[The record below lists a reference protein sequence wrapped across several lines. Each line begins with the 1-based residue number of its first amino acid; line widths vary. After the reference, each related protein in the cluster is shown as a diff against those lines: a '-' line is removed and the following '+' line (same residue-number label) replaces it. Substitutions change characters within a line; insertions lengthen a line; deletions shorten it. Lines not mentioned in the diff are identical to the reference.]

1 MLAQT
6 VKSVV
11 KVLAGSMHPSQI
23 ILKCVSS
30 EDKREYIF
38 EVRDGEVSLTV
49 ASDKLAVTTI
59 VPDVELI
66 KLPPYL
72 SITGWSELSYIKERD
87 PSVTPRRIY
96 EEQHTHVKYEAQMFL
111 KLFRIMKER
120 VFFQMR
126 FKDEHVDCWFIDGK
140 VFYVRE
146 TKTQYMLFGT
156 NLHALA
162 KEDKNY
168 RIISVSR
175 LPAYLDYGT
184 FVDER
189 RKLANTLDK
198 EFIQVQ
204 PGKPVREGV
213 C

>member
-1 MLAQT
+1 MLVQT

-11 KVLAGSMHPSQI
+11 KVLAGSMHPSQV
-23 ILKCVSS
+23 ILKCNSS
-30 EDKREYIF
+30 EDG
-38 EVRDGEVSLTV
+38 RDYTFQVWNGEVNLTIS
-49 ASDKLAVTTI
+49 SDNLAVTTA

-72 SITGWSELSYIKERD
+72 SVTGWSELSFIKERD

-96 EEQHTHVKYEAQMFL
+96 EEQHTHVKYEAQMFI
-111 KLFRIMKER
+111 KLFRVLKER

-146 TKTQYMLFGT
+146 DKTHYRLFGT
-156 NLHALA
+156 NLHALS

-168 RIISVSR
+168 RIINVSR

-189 RKLANTLDK
+189 RKLANTLGK
-198 EFIQVQ
+198 EFVQVL